1 MTTLIIGIIFVI
13 ICILYGWASFSYR
26 QKDHVIEV
34 EAGNTDDG
42 CKLRQ
47 YDSSSK
53 SVRLSNGKYVNT
65 RDFIRIIIHG
75 NCMTPRNILNGE
87 EWLVEPIN
95 RNLDI
100 KSQLTIRDVVLLFI
114 EDKNCCIIRELSS
127 FDTDGTMQTLRYN
140 DDKSI
145 HPSKRN
151 HRLEQVLGVVRYA
164 I

>member
-1 MTTLIIGIIFVI
+1 MTTLVVGLIFAI
-13 ICILYGWASFSYR
+13 ICILYGWASFAYR

-42 CKLRQ
+42 CKLGK
-47 YDSSSK
+47 YDMSSK

-95 RNLDI
+95 QKLDI
-100 KSQLTIRDVVLLFI
+100 KSQLRIKDVVLLFI
-114 EDKNCCIIRELSS
+114 EDKNSYIIRELSS
-127 FDTDGTMQTLRYN
+127 FDTDGTLQTSRYN

-145 HPSKRN
+145 RASKRN
-151 HRLEQVLGVVRYA
+151 HRLDQILGVVRYA

>member
-1 MTTLIIGIIFVI
+1 MTTFIIGIIFVV
-13 ICILYGWASFSYR
+13 ICIFYGWASFSFR

-53 SVRLSNGKYVNT
+53 SVKLSNGKYVNT

-95 RNLDI
+95 PNLDI
-100 KSQLTIRDVVLLFI
+100 KSQLKIKDVMLLYI
-114 EDKNCCIIRELSS
+114 NEKNCYIIRELSS
-127 FDTDGTMQTLRYN
+127 FDTDDSIKTLRYN
-140 DDKSI
+140 EDKSVR
-145 HPSKRN
+145 HSKRN
-151 HRLEQVLGVVRYA
+151 HTFEQVLGVVRYA